1 MDISFR
7 YEKKERKI
15 NKEPEVYTVV
25 RKKEEKEN
33 EEAVEE
39 ARKIQKK
46 KTYVAKKKK
55 TRDPSVFFGSNV
67 EGAVMPISDIVD
79 EIGEVVIAGMIRSVE
94 EREFSNGEK
103 LIISFAI
110 TDFTDT
116 IRCLMFVKKTKAD
129 KNVIPDKYNTGAK
142 GNLKKVKL
150 GAVVGGIQ
158 FTAAS
163 GNTKNSLDFYYN
175 NKQVKGK
182 IIFKDYDF
190 SKYPVVCYNSQK
202 VEQKINVTF
211 INCKFSY
218 FATDRACTNV
228 S

>member
-1 MDISFR
+1 MRRRS
-7 YEKKERKI
+7 ERI

-94 EREFSNGEK
+94 ERESCMVKNDNKFCYY
-103 LIISFAI
+103 
-110 TDFTDT
+110 DFTEYDSLSYV
-116 IRCLMFVKKTKAD
+116 CE
-129 KNVIPDKYNTGAK
+129 KNK
-142 GNLKKVKL
+142 GR
-150 GAVVGGIQ
+150 GVVS
-158 FTAAS
+158 F
-163 GNTKNSLDFYYN
+163 
-175 NKQVKGK
+175 
-182 IIFKDYDF
+182 
-190 SKYPVVCYNSQK
+190 
-202 VEQKINVTF
+202 
-211 INCKFSY
+211 
-218 FATDRACTNV
+218 
-228 S
+228 